1 MAKRSNGLDASGD
14 RLLPTPL
21 LPSHDLL
28 LNLQSCRYASRAD
41 RLHGRRGERPN
52 EAQGTH
58 RATTGS
64 VKPFNLI
71 WFNSAVEKT
80 PALWSRIYS
89 SETLEPNMRTS
100 SVLTVTM
107 TPAS

>member
-1 MAKRSNGLDASGD
+1 MAALPRPVAKLAKPPLRIASLTGCMAAGASD
-14 RLLPTPL
+14 R
-21 LPSHDLL
+21 
-28 LNLQSCRYASRAD
+28 
-41 RLHGRRGERPN
+41 N